1 MVILDVCTDDTAIWT
16 PSPGGG
22 VQGGL
27 GGPVGHQDGQVVQFS
42 MMGIKLKRKLKA
54 VHLLDLFH

>member
-27 GGPVGHQDGQVVQFS
+27 GGPGGRPGWSSSSIFNDGY
-42 MMGIKLKRKLKA
+42 
-54 VHLLDLFH
+54 